1 MDANRALKMLLIAA
15 VALVGSM
22 VTVGLVSGPGDTT
35 SGPSTPPAAGSGYSH
50 DELQRSADMTQ
61 QMSTPN
67 TNTDSQYHAGDEQLE
82 RSQSSSYV
90 QAVEQHQADIDR
102 MLGRGTP

>member
-1 MDANRALKMLLIAA
+1 MDANRALKRLLIVA
-15 VALVGSM
+15 VVLVGSM

-35 SGPSTPPAAGSGYSH
+35 SGPSTRPAEGPGYSH
-50 DELQRSADMTQ
+50 NELQRAADMTQ

-67 TNTDSQYHAGDEQLE
+67 ANTDSQYHAGDEQLE
-82 RSQSSSYV
+82 RSQSTGYV